1 MFMCAL
7 SRAYVAPEVVLESLR
22 SFCDSCVLSLFLGR
36 GLAFQ
41 DLLSAFCAGL
51 LSLVG
56 PCSVL
61 GALGDGGGDHSFE
74 GNGVRALGFG
84 DSLPRSCI
92 SQVQSSR
99 IVQPRGCPSLSGS

>member
-41 DLLSAFCAGL
+41 DLLSAFCAFCSAWWDLAQSRGL
-51 LSLVG
+51 WAMEAGITALRGMGSELWASG
-56 PCSVL
+56 TPCPGAAFPRFKVL
-61 GALGDGGGDHSFE
+61 E
-74 GNGVRALGFG
+74 
-84 DSLPRSCI
+84 
-92 SQVQSSR
+92 
-99 IVQPRGCPSLSGS
+99 